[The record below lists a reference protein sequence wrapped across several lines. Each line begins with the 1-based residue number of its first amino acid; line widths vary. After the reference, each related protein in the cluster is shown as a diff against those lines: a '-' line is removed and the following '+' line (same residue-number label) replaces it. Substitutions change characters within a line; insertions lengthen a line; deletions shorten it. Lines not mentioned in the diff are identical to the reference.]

1 MPAAEKRRERI
12 MHEAAR
18 LLSRDRQSSIDDI
31 ATAAG
36 VSRTTFYRAFPSRA
50 ELLHALEVQP
60 APDTRQRVLDAS
72 IRMLRSQTLKDLSMD
87 ELAAEA
93 GFWRATLYRLFPGKS
108 ALFRAILV
116 AYSPFEPV
124 MAVFARAGDR
134 PPEEVIPEIVLAAYR
149 TVAGRSGIVR
159 TLLLEVT
166 SMTPELTQ
174 AFAETGLRA
183 FAAFAQYLAGQ
194 MAAGRLRRM
203 HPMLAVQSLVGG
215 LMFHM
220 LAGAGLRPGAIDPP
234 PRGGVAPQFPP
245 YSPRGQR
252 PAASPRG
259 NRAPPGRPRGRGE
272 TRCP

>member
-1 MPAAEKRRERI
+1 

-60 APDTRQRVLDAS
+60 EPDTR
-72 IRMLRSQTLKDLSMD
+72 DLSMD
-87 ELAAEA
+87 ELAGEA
-93 GFWRATLYRLFPGKS
+93 GVSRANLYRLFPGKS

-124 MAVFARAGDR
+124 MAVLARAGDR
-134 PPEEVIPEIVLAAYR
+134 PPAEVIPEIVLTAYR

-183 FAAFAQYLAGQ
+183 FGAVAQYLGGQ

-215 LMFHM
+215 LMFHI
-220 LAGAGLRPGAIDPP
+220 LAGPVMSQATIDLPAGDEVALQFANIWLRGM
-234 PRGGVAPQFPP
+234 
-245 YSPRGQR
+245 R
-252 PAASPRG
+252 PEASARG
-259 NRAPPGRPRGRGE
+259 N
-272 TRCP
+272 

>member
-93 GFWRATLYRLFPGKS
+93 GVSRANLYRLFPGKS

-124 MAVFARAGDR
+124 MAGFARARDR
-134 PPEEVIPEIVLAAYR
+134 PPEEVIPEIVLTAYR

-166 SMTPELTQ
+166 SMTPELTH

-183 FAAFAQYLAGQ
+183 FAALAQDLAGQ

-220 LAGAGLRPGAIDPP
+220 LAGAGHDPGTIDPP
-234 PRGGVAPQFPP
+234 RPVQGAHPVAHISVRLQAPRGFLP
-245 YSPRGQR
+245 
-252 PAASPRG
+252 
-259 NRAPPGRPRGRGE
+259 
-272 TRCP
+272 